1 MKELILKV
9 STRDEN
15 IAGEIMKE
23 LAKYDCNY
31 NIVKEESSNKY
42 TYMYQNLPYTRLGDI
57 TNRTNEQYRKDMNY
71 YNSVG
76 NILLSYGIKSNHK
89 GFKYAIECIRLMNTY
104 GIDNYSMTEDVYP
117 VVSKWYNVT
126 ATSVEHNIRNAIN
139 NSWQNYSEDT
149 SHYCDMK
156 VFSRRPTNRKFLK
169 HIAKI
174 TSYLIAESY

>member
-1 MKELILKV
+1 MKELILRV
-9 STRDEN
+9 SVKNEE
-15 IAGEIMKE
+15 IAGAIMND
-23 LAKYDCNY
+23 LANYDCNY

-57 TNRTNEQYRKDMNY
+57 SNRTNEQYRKDMHY

-76 NILLSYGIKSNHK
+76 NILLSYGIKSNHI

-126 ATSVEHNIRNAIN
+126 ATSVEHGIRNAIN
-139 NSWQNYSEDT
+139 NSWEKLNDDSSYYS
-149 SHYCDMK
+149 DMK
-156 VFSRRPTNRKFLK
+156 VFTRKPTNRKFLK

-174 TSYLIAESY
+174 SSYLIAESY